1 MHKKYCD
8 NEKLSPLGTLTTGES
23 SDCQKT
29 QESSRGPQPFRPG
42 SARLHLLPLFHKKG
56 SANIQRGHGTVFAS
70 ENPIFQRKKRF
81 LAGSAL
87 EKSSI
92 FSGDWRGWQWRGSVL
107 PRPPACQFFFYKLKP
122 PAPPVDDCCVSKP
135 SRAVETGSGKRA
147 SGRPPP
153 NKSPHEAV
161 RRRFALPRAFEGL
174 NHGKAQSSRLWPCRA
189 ADRRL

>member
-1 MHKKYCD
+1 MTTKNSHHW
-8 NEKLSPLGTLTTGES
+8 ELSPLVRVQTVKKPRRAREGRS
-23 SDCQKT
+23 
-29 QESSRGPQPFRPG
+29 PFDRAVPG
-42 SARLHLLPLFHKKG
+42 STCCRFSIIKAVQIY
-56 SANIQRGHGTVFAS
+56 NVGTGRFLR
-70 ENPIFQRKKRF
+70 RKIPFSREKSVSLQAPRSKNLRF
-81 LAGSAL
+81 LAETGEGGS
-87 EKSSI
+87 
-92 FSGDWRGWQWRGSVL
+92 GGG
-107 PRPPACQFFFYKLKP
+107 ACSPVHQLVNFFYKLKP

-147 SGRPPP
+147 AGRPPP

>member
-1 MHKKYCD
+1 MTTKNSHHW
-8 NEKLSPLGTLTTGES
+8 ELSPLVRVQTVKKPRRAREGRS
-23 SDCQKT
+23 
-29 QESSRGPQPFRPG
+29 PFDRAVPG
-42 SARLHLLPLFHKKG
+42 STCCRFSIRKAVQIYNVGTGRFLRRKISFSREKIVSLQAPRPKKL
-56 SANIQRGHGTVFAS
+56 
-70 ENPIFQRKKRF
+70 RF
-81 LAGSAL
+81 LAETGEGGS
-87 EKSSI
+87 
-92 FSGDWRGWQWRGSVL
+92 GGG
-107 PRPPACQFFFYKLKP
+107 ACFLVHQLVNFFFYKLKP

-147 SGRPPP
+147 AGRPPP